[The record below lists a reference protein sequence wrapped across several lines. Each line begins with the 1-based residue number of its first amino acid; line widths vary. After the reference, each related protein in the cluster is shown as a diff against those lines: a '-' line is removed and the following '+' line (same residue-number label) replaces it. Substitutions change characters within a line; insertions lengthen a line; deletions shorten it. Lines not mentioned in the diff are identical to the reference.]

1 MVEHSNYKK
10 EGYFSSF
17 KKEDKK
23 KNSGNNLETFEI
35 TSESDR
41 YKKSRMKVRI
51 VKYEIKD

>member
-10 EGYFSSF
+10 EGYFSSL

-23 KNSGNNLETFEI
+23 KNSVNDLETFEI
-35 TSESDR
+35 SSDR